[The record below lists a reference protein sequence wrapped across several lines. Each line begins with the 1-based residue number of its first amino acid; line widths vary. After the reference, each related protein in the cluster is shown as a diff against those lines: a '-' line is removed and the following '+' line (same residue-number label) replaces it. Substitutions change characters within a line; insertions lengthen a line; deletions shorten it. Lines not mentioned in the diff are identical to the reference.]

1 MSEESTNSNSS
12 FAFTHWEVFEPL
24 RQHISFIVLFTM
36 WAALAALAITYI
48 YDEKYQAT
56 VTIVLKPTEVTRLKQ
71 HTNED
76 EALGVPVPND
86 IEYKVITQ
94 SLSDLATSEPLL
106 RRVVTKLHLDRAAD
120 RDYSALPFLARWYD
134 EIEDW
139 LDDKAGE

>member
-1 MSEESTNSNSS
+1 MNEGSTNNSSS

-24 RQHISFIVLFTM
+24 RRHVSFIVLFTLS
-36 WAALAALAITYI
+36 AALAALAITYI

-56 VTIVLKPTEVTRLKQ
+56 VTIMIKPTEVTRLKQ

-76 EALGVPVPND
+76 EALGVQLPKD

-106 RRVVTKLHLDRAAD
+106 RRVVTKLHLDRAGD
-120 RDYSALPFLARWYD
+120 RDYS
-134 EIEDW
+134 
-139 LDDKAGE
+139 DDPV